1 MRKKD
6 RAMQTVPMIA
16 RWFVGVWMVGTCQAE
31 WLEFRAQELHVDR
44 NEGMAAADFDRDGKV
59 DLSAGE
65 FWYRGPEFKEK
76 RPVRKLEPF
85 SGGEWLTNN
94 NEHAID
100 MNLDGFP
107 DLVTGSFMETE
118 LFWYE
123 NPGAEGLAEGKLW
136 QRHVLIDTGLK
147 TNEATL
153 MVDIDGNGG
162 ATLLVNHW
170 QDGLPMRYYRI
181 SPAKDGPQVEMVTVA
196 EAGKNSNGHGA
207 GVGDLNGDGRN
218 DIIFKNGWYERLED
232 GGWKPHAAWTK
243 PFMSLPALV
252 LDVNGDGRNDILW
265 GNGHDYGLFWE
276 EQLEP
281 AANGTLQWKQH
292 VIDKSW
298 SQAHVLAWHD
308 LDGDGKAELITGKR
322 YYGHGGKDPG
332 ANDGPVVYAYVWDA
346 EKRAFTRHPI
356 AVSPADA
363 KTGPGVGLQ
372 MVVRDLNGDGR
383 LDIAAAGKSGT
394 FILWNEGAKGGD
406 E

>member
-1 MRKKD
+1 MK
-6 RAMQTVPMIA
+6 TLFGIA
-16 RWFVGVWMVGTCQAE
+16 RLGMMVGLAGHCHAE
-31 WLEFRAQELHVDR
+31 GFAFRAQQLHLDR
-44 NEGMAAADFDRDGKV
+44 NEGMAAADFNGDGHV

-65 FWYRGPEFKEK
+65 YWYAGPDFTEK

-85 SGGEWLTNN
+85 DGGEYLTNN

-100 MNLDGFP
+100 VNLDGFP
-107 DLVTGSFMETE
+107 DLVTGSFMESE
-118 LFWYE
+118 LSWYE
-123 NPGAEGLAEGKLW
+123 NPGLEGLTEGRLW
-136 QRHVLIDTGLK
+136 KRHVLIDTGLK
-147 TNEATL
+147 HNEAT
-153 MVDIDGNGG
+153 MMADIDGGG
-162 ATLLVNHW
+162 GRTLLVNHW

-181 SPAKDGPQVEMVTVA
+181 TPAKGGPEVKMVTVA
-196 EAGKNSNGHGA
+196 EAGEKSNGHGA

-218 DIIFKNGWYERLED
+218 DIIFKNGWYEQLAD
-232 GGWKPHAAWTK
+232 GGWKSHADWTK

-276 EQLEP
+276 EQLAP
-281 AANGTLQWKQH
+281 AADGRLQWRTH
-292 VIDKSW
+292 TIDKSW
-298 SQAHVLAWHD
+298 SQAHVLVWSD
-308 LDGDGKAELITGKR
+308 LDGDGKPELITGKR

-332 ANDGPVVYAYVWDA
+332 ADDGPVVYAYSWNA
-346 EKRAFTRHPI
+346 EAKAFTRHPI

-394 FILWNEGAKGGD
+394 FILWNEGPSKKAP
-406 E
+406 